1 MMLLRIIYL
10 AFPLILGGILQG
22 LVLRW
27 NLFVGL
33 AVPLDRGLAFRGK
46 RLFGDNK
53 TLRGLIVMVLGSAI
67 GMHLQG
73 RLYSIDVLRKLSFF
87 DYSEIDPSRAGVA
100 LGLGFILGELPNSFV
115 KRQCN
120 VPPGGR
126 GTGLCFWFFT
136 VLDQID
142 SIIGCLIAAALTFW
156 VPDRTVVML
165 TIVLGVFLHMA
176 VNAVFVIM
184 RVKERVF

>member
-10 AFPLILGGILQG
+10 AFPLILGGILQSLVLSWNLCAKFAVPLDQG
-22 LVLRW
+22 LVLR
-27 NLFVGL
+27 
-33 AVPLDRGLAFRGK
+33 GK
-46 RLFGDNK
+46 RVFGDNK
-53 TLRGLIVMVLGSAI
+53 TLRGLIVMVLGSMI

-73 RLYSIDVLRKLSFF
+73 SLYSVEVFHRLSFF
-87 DYSEIDPSRAGVA
+87 DYSEIDLSWAGAA

-120 VPPGGR
+120 VAPGGR
-126 GTGLCFWFFT
+126 GTGLFFWFFT

-142 SIIGCLIAAALTFW
+142 SIIGCLVAAALTFW

-165 TIVLGVFLHMA
+165 TIVLGVLLHMA

-184 RVKERVF
+184 RVKVRVF